1 MGKQR
6 RIRVMGII
14 NLTDNS
20 YYAASRHLDAKGRPM
35 LKQVETD
42 VARMLEEGADIID
55 IGACST
61 RPGAAAVGAKEEWR
75 RLESVL
81 PLIAER
87 FPDICISIDTY
98 WSEVALKA
106 AAVIKAENLIIN
118 DISAGARDPQ
128 MLETVAGAGLGY
140 IAMHSHGETTDKLDY
155 PGGVTACVKRYF
167 EDFALKAEAA
177 GLRDWVLDPGFGFN
191 KSVEE
196 NWELLRGMSSL
207 KGSYGGRPR
216 EILVGISR
224 KSMLYKPLGI
234 TPEEA
239 LPATCEAHRLA
250 LEEGADILRVHD
262 VAAAVGVIDEHLGK
276 QFREDS
282 QKNSLSLL

>member
-1 MGKQR
+1 
-6 RIRVMGII
+6 
-14 NLTDNS
+14 
-20 YYAASRHLDAKGRPM
+20 
-35 LKQVETD
+35 
-42 VARMLEEGADIID
+42 MLEA
-55 IGACST
+55 
-61 RPGAAAVGAKEEWR
+61 
-75 RLESVL
+75 
-81 PLIAER
+81 
-87 FPDICISIDTY
+87 
-98 WSEVALKA
+98 
-106 AAVIKAENLIIN
+106 
-118 DISAGARDPQ
+118 
-128 MLETVAGAGLGY
+128 VAGAGLGY

-262 VAAAVGVIDEHLGK
+262 VAAAVGVIRDY
-276 QFREDS
+276 
-282 QKNSLSLL
+282 SLTSL